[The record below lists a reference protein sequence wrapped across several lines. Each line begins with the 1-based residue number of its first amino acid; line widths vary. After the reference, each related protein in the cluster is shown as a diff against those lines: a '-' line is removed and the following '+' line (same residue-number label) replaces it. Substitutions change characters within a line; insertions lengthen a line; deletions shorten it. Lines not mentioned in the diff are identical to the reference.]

1 MQAIDLFSGAGGM
14 SLGAIACGI
23 DIKYAVE
30 IESNA
35 AKTYIR
41 NHPNTTMLAID
52 IKQVTSD
59 MFSQLNRNESIII
72 FGGPPCQGFST
83 SNQKNRNIDND
94 KNWLFKEYFRL
105 VREIKPQWVV
115 FENVRGI
122 VETEKGFF
130 LSKIIENFTSF
141 GYVTSTFILNAAHY
155 GVPQN
160 RNRLFIIASLEG
172 YQIDPPPATVQKPI
186 TVKEAISDLPKV
198 INGHNL
204 SKERY
209 SFHAKSQY
217 AKEMRG
223 NLKNC
228 ENNIVTRNSD
238 HIIERYKH
246 IPQGGNWENI
256 PSELM
261 KNYTDVSR
269 CHTGI
274 YRRLKNDEPSVVIGN
289 YRKNMLIHPVEDR
302 GLSVREAARLQSFPD
317 NFVFE
322 GTLGSQQQQVGNA
335 VPPLLARAIFEAIK
349 GVSNE

>member
-35 AKTYIR
+35 AKTYKR

-52 IKQVTSD
+52 IKQVSLD
-59 MFSQLNRNESIII
+59 MFSQLNNDEPIII

-105 VREIKPQWVV
+105 VKEIKPQWVV
-115 FENVRGI
+115 FENVKGI

-130 LSKIIENFTSF
+130 LAKIIENFKNF
-141 GYVTSTFILNAAHY
+141 GYETSTFILNAANY

-160 RNRLFIIASLEG
+160 RNRLFIIASLKG
-172 YQIDPPPATVQKPI
+172 YQVNPPPATVQTPI
-186 TVKEAISDLPKV
+186 TVKEAISDLPKI
-198 INGHNL
+198 INGHSL
-204 SKERY
+204 SNKPY
-209 SFHAKSQY
+209 SLQAKSQY
-217 AKEMRG
+217 AKDMRG
-223 NLKNC
+223 NLKTC
-228 ENNIVTRNSD
+228 ENNLVTKNSD
-238 HIIERYKH
+238 YIIERYKH

-256 PSELM
+256 PRKLM
-261 KNYTDVSR
+261 KNYADVSR

-274 YRRLKNDEPSVVIGN
+274 YRRLNNDEPSVVIGN
-289 YRKNMLIHPVEDR
+289 YRKNMLIHPTENR

-317 NFVFE
+317 HFVFE
-322 GTLGSQQQQVGNA
+322 GTIGSQQQQVGNA
-335 VPPLLARAIFEAIK
+335 VPPLLARAIFEAIT
-349 GVSNE
+349 GVSK